1 MRDNISDLANWP
13 KTRGGEPIF
22 KSTNEALL
30 YAQLVFQEPDKQQDL
45 CHYRVNT
52 YKQLKAERE
61 RKKPNI
67 DRIFGLAVRAQF
79 FREAFMEC
87 LRIQDELHQVG
98 GGQPNETDASARCDY

>member
-1 MRDNISDLANWP
+1 MRDNISDLARWP
-13 KTRGGEPIF
+13 LTRGGEPIF

-52 YKQLKAERE
+52 YKKLKAERE
-61 RKKPNI
+61 RMKPNI
-67 DRIFGLAVRAQF
+67 DQVFALAVRAQF

-87 LRIQDELHQVG
+87 LRIKDENNKATGGAHIKYVG
-98 GGQPNETDASARCDY
+98 DNP